1 MWVRAALLVLVL
13 STVALARATS
23 EVLYSQS
30 EVYSTAVRFVRID
43 KGCKLTDQDPSAAFV
58 AFECED
64 GGKIKRGSVEIWKT
78 PSGTHL
84 QVTLGDDPHYV
95 ELRWVELIE
104 RKLREERGTPPPPAH
119 PRPAPDNPDAGA

>member
-1 MWVRAALLVLVL
+1 MRVALAVLIL
-13 STVALARATS
+13 STAAFARATS
-23 EVLYSQS
+23 EVPYSQS
-30 EVYSTAVRFVRID
+30 EVFSTAVRFVRID
-43 KGCKLTDQDPSAAFV
+43 KSCKITDQDASAAFV

-64 GGKIKRGSVEIWKT
+64 AGKVKRGSVEIWKT

-104 RKLREERGTPPPPAH
+104 RKLREERGTPPPVH
-119 PRPAPDNPDAGA
+119 PHPAPDNPDAGT